1 MRRWFNDDDG
11 AVAALVV
18 VVLLVVVLV
27 EVGVLVLLVVV
38 VSIVDE
44 FFRLFFSWRFAMF
57 AAKYSSNFLGLGLD
71 LISSS
76 HCSHV

>member
-18 VVLLVVVLV
+18 VVLLLVVVL
-27 EVGVLVLLVVV
+27 V